1 MEEILHWL
9 IGSLS
14 QYLQAFIHP
23 RWCRMSAINSITL
36 LNPNIKITLFPS
48 FFWSLGSVCPFTVHR
63 TASDNLPVYVIKR
76 LNRTQDVTVVKKLR
90 GDPDAFKR
98 EIEFLCQ
105 ARASY
110 GKSGF
115 LQIVGNHKRVIKGYL
130 RSIGYWKKWWRQKI
144 WRLEKTQVGVDRD
157 GVDLWFCKG
166 GKTQDPQNDFHVW
179 II

>member
-1 MEEILHWL
+1 
-9 IGSLS
+9 
-14 QYLQAFIHP
+14 
-23 RWCRMSAINSITL
+23 MSAINSITL

-115 LQIVGNHKRVIKGYL
+115 LQIVGNHKHVIKGYL
-130 RSIGYWKKWWRQKI
+130 RSIGY
-144 WRLEKTQVGVDRD
+144 
-157 GVDLWFCKG
+157 
-166 GKTQDPQNDFHVW
+166 
-179 II
+179 

>member
-1 MEEILHWL
+1 MLA
-9 IGSLS
+9 STCRS
-14 QYLQAFIHP
+14 TLQPLRCLF
-23 RWCRMSAINSITL
+23 RSMSAEAESGNVARLEQVKRSQ
-36 LNPNIKITLFPS
+36 KHQRS
-48 FFWSLGSVCPFTVHR
+48 YRSVCPFTVHR

-105 ARASY
+105 ARARY

-130 RSIGYWKKWWRQKI
+130 RSIGY
-144 WRLEKTQVGVDRD
+144 
-157 GVDLWFCKG
+157 
-166 GKTQDPQNDFHVW
+166 
-179 II
+179 